1 MWAMKNLKMD
11 WNKVVE
17 QRLSGLNKLDEF
29 RLEAY
34 ESSDLYKEKMKK
46 YHDQK
51 IEKRDFVVGNLV
63 LLFDS
68 RLLLFLGKL

>member
-1 MWAMKNLKMD
+1 MKNLKMD

-51 IEKRDFVVGNLV
+51 IEKRDFVVKDLI
-63 LLFDS
+63 L
-68 RLLLFLGKL
+68 